1 MQANRIHNLFDNP
14 NLLRSSVLE
23 LDQYIKDYPQVSLFQ
38 TLKAKQLQL
47 LSDPNYRSQLKKAAI
62 FSPNRKVLY
71 ENLIQP
77 KVIEQIK
84 VFEENTT
91 EEKTEPTV
99 EKENLETFFIESK
112 DETSKPK
119 AKDIS
124 IPKNKEVDSSIEKE
138 RSILEQEILNHAI
151 SSSILLE
158 SAEIIEEIKPTE
170 EKDEPVPE
178 TTIKAEL
185 PENYDSLG
193 LLDWLK
199 VDQTEVPK
207 KTVPNADSN
216 SLISNFIKKSPS
228 RIEIDVD
235 KHTYVSIAR
244 PKQEFFSP
252 ENMAKMSLMEDEN
265 LVTETLAR
273 IYADQGNYSKAKKA
287 YQKLSLKFPEKSNYF
302 ARLVKELGN
311 KH

>member
-1 MQANRIHNLFDNP
+1 MQANRIHSLFTDS
-14 NLLRSSVLE
+14 NLLKSSVSE
-23 LDQYIKDYPQVSLFQ
+23 VDQFIKDYPQVSLFQ

-47 LSDPNYRSQLKKAAI
+47 LSDPDYRKQLKKAAI

-77 KVIEQIK
+77 KVVEQIEAVQANSASKEPEEIIDTK
-84 VFEENTT
+84 VQKAVVENVLVDSAESKTT
-91 EEKTEPTV
+91 EKPV
-99 EKENLETFFIESK
+99 AKLE
-112 DETSKPK
+112 D
-119 AKDIS
+119 
-124 IPKNKEVDSSIEKE
+124 VDSEKE
-138 RSILEQEILNHAI
+138 RKLLEQEILNHAI

-158 SAEIIEEIKPTE
+158 SSETIEEAE
-170 EKDEPVPE
+170 EE
-178 TTIKAEL
+178 TPSEKVNETVVKTEL

-199 VDQTEVPK
+199 VDQPKTIEKTEPV
-207 KTVPNADSN
+207 ADPT

-235 KHTYVSIAR
+235 KHTYVNIER

-252 ENMAKMSLMEDEN
+252 ENMAKMSLMEDED
-265 LVTETLAR
+265 LVTETLAK
-273 IYADQGNYSKAKKA
+273 IYADQGNFAKAKKA
-287 YQKLSLKFPEKSNYF
+287 YKKLSLKFPEKSNYF
-302 ARLVKELGN
+302 ARLIKELGN